1 MYGICLVLHIF
12 YKNATAA
19 FSKYS
24 CGVEIHQTSPLFITF
39 CVVVIYALMHTRNYH
54 LSNKNVAKPL
64 LCFIIYLDYLVH
76 SRFLC
81 ML

>member
-1 MYGICLVLHIF
+1 MLFWHMYNCNLVETVKYAKLFVYGICLVLHIF

-24 CGVEIHQTSPLFITF
+24 CGIEIHQTSPLFITF

-54 LSNKNVAKPL
+54 LSNKK
-64 LCFIIYLDYLVH
+64 CG
-76 SRFLC
+76 
-81 ML
+81 